1 MSIDDI
7 DMIQKECQGMFSLLQ
22 QLQAPMSENNIAILN
37 GCLGSLKM
45 IARTL
50 EAAKEAQPDEAET
63 E

>member
-1 MSIDDI
+1 MSIEDI
-7 DMIQKECQGMFSLLQ
+7 NMIQDECQGMFNLLQ
-22 QLQAPMSENNIAILN
+22 QLQAPMTENNIAILN

-50 EAAKEAQPDEAET
+50 EATKEAQPDEAET

>member
-7 DMIQKECQGMFSLLQ
+7 NMVQSEAEGMFNLLQ
-22 QLQAPMSENNIAILN
+22 QLQAPMTENNIAILN